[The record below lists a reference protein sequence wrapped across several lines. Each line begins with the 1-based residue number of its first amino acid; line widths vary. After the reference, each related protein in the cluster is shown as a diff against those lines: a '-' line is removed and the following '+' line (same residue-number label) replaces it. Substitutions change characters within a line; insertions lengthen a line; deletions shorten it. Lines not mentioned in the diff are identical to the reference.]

1 MTTLLSSR
9 STFFMKFIF
18 PTIWGAGWSYATA
31 RLFLEPSTTVST
43 SPWAKWMFLGFLVMG
58 GVLFRRV
65 AFPLKRV
72 ILEDDVLRISNY
84 RQEIR
89 VPIGRVRSAGFDPG
103 AEINNRSLIG
113 IEFDGP
119 TSFGRSIEFMPRS
132 RDAVDLLRARLGPK
146 IGGPPAKDDDALA
159 AELRGRGTV

>member
-9 STFFMKFIF
+9 LTFFMKFVF
-18 PTIWGAGWSYATA
+18 PAIWGGGWSFATA
-31 RLFLEPSTTVST
+31 MLFRESSTTGT
-43 SPWAKWMFLGFLVMG
+43 SPFAKWMFFGLLILGGF
-58 GVLFRRV
+58 FCRRI

-89 VPIGRVRSAGFDPG
+89 VPIRRVRSAGFEPG
-103 AEINNRSLIG
+103 IEINNRSLVG
-113 IEFDGP
+113 VEFDQP
-119 TSFGRSIEFMPRS
+119 TPFGRSIEFMPRS
-132 RDAVDLLRARLGPK
+132 REAVELFRARLGPE
-146 IGGPPAKDDDALA
+146 IGGPPSKDDDDLA

>member
-9 STFFMKFIF
+9 STFFIKFIF
-18 PTIWGAGWSYATA
+18 PTIWGAGWSYGTA
-31 RLFLEPSTTVST
+31 MLFLERSTAGSP
-43 SPWAKWMFLGFLVMG
+43 SPWAKWMFLAFLVLG

-84 RQEIR
+84 RREIR
-89 VPIGRVRSAGFDPG
+89 MPIRRVRSAGFDPG
-103 AEINNRSLIG
+103 AEINNRSLVG
-113 IEFDGP
+113 IEFDEETP
-119 TSFGRSIEFMPRS
+119 FGRTIEFVPRS
-132 RDAVDLLRARLGPK
+132 REAVDLLRARLGPK
-146 IGGPPAKDDDALA
+146 IGGPPEKDDDGLA